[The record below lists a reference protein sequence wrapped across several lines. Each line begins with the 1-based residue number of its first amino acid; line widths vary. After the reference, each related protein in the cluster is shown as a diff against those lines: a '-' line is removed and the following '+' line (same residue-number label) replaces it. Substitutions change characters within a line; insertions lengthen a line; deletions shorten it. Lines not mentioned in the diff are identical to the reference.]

1 MLPKLAIVLL
11 LCLVGTLVSAQ
22 SQQYTRSDK
31 TKIRNRYAFTADK
44 GLISPFAHQCIDS
57 TQHFNKPINQQSPS
71 IETLIEFIERL
82 EDIVANT
89 TEYSQFN
96 SPDKVARMILH
107 R

>member
-1 MLPKLAIVLL
+1 MLPKLAIVLV
-11 LCLVGTLVSAQ
+11 LCLVGTLVTAQ
-22 SQQYTRSDK
+22 SQQYVKSDR

-44 GLISPFAHQCIDS
+44 GLISPFAHQCIDNA
-57 TQHFNKPINQQSPS
+57 QHFNKPINQQSPS
-71 IETLIEFIERL
+71 IETLIELVERL
-82 EDIVANT
+82 EDVVANT